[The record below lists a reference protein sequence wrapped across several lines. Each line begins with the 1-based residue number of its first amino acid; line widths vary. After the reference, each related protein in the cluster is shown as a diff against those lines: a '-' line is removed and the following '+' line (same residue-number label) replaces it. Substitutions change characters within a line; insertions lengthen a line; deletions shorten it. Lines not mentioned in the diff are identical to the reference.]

1 MKPRRLESRI
11 LRLLREF
18 PAVALLGPRQVGK
31 TTLASAIAERFPSI
45 YLDLE
50 SRADRARLAEPELY
64 LADHEDDLVIPDE
77 VHRVP
82 DLFGSLRGLI
92 DAGRRR
98 GKKAGRFLL
107 LGSASI
113 ELMRQSGETL
123 AGRIAYVELAPFD
136 ILEVGPDEQDLL
148 WVRGGFPDSFLS
160 ANDGASMRW
169 RENFV
174 RTYLERDVPQ
184 LGPRVPAETLRRF
197 WTMLAHAQGGLLN
210 VAALARGLD
219 VDGKTVTRY
228 LDLMVDL
235 LLVRRLPAWHRNIRK
250 RLVKSPRVYVRDSGI
265 THALLGLSSKE
276 DLLGHPVV
284 GKSWEGFVIENLL
297 SVAPARTEASFY
309 RSAGGA
315 EIDLILSLPGRKP
328 WAIEV
333 KRSLDPRPRRGFH
346 HACADVEPEARY
358 VVYPGN
364 ETFAISTEVEAIG
377 VHALAQRIVE
387 DLGE

>member
-1 MKPRRLESRI
+1 
-11 LRLLREF
+11 
-18 PAVALLGPRQVGK
+18 
-31 TTLASAIAERFPSI
+31 
-45 YLDLE
+45 
-50 SRADRARLAEPELY
+50 
-64 LADHEDDLVIPDE
+64 
-77 VHRVP
+77 
-82 DLFGSLRGLI
+82 
-92 DAGRRR
+92 
-98 GKKAGRFLL
+98 
-107 LGSASI
+107 
-113 ELMRQSGETL
+113 
-123 AGRIAYVELAPFD
+123 
-136 ILEVGPDEQDLL
+136 
-148 WVRGGFPDSFLS
+148 
-160 ANDGASMRW
+160 
-169 RENFV
+169 
-174 RTYLERDVPQ
+174 
-184 LGPRVPAETLRRF
+184 
-197 WTMLAHAQGGLLN
+197 
-210 VAALARGLD
+210 LARGLD

-284 GKSWEGFVIENLL
+284 GKSWEGCVIENLL